1 MKLELSFGV
10 VIKRRRLALGVS
22 QEQLAIRTSQYK
34 SNVCDHER
42 GFHVPSLVALIAY
55 ADALDCTLLELIAEA
70 QRNADPSSALSYTP
84 AYEAELKKA

>member
-1 MKLELSFGV
+1 MKLELAFGL
-10 VIKRRRLALGVS
+10 VIRRRRLAIGIS

-34 SNVCDHER
+34 GNVCDHEK

-70 QRNADPSSALSYTP
+70 QRSADPASELAYTP
-84 AYEAELKKA
+84 AYEAALKQA